1 MKKFILSLVA
11 IWPLMAFAQDK
22 TSTTQPEPESE
33 DIMTYALILGINKNV
48 FGLGNK
54 ISVQIDFGE
63 EKNFW
68 GNDGRDILIDENG
81 KDIKFNSMVDA
92 LNFMG
97 ARGWEFEN
105 AYAITKDNQQVYHW
119 LISKRIKAGENAKGD
134 IIQKR
139 DKKKKK
145 KKDLDKY
152 EDPLYN

>member
-1 MKKFILSLVA
+1 MKKFLLFLALIMPMMML
-11 IWPLMAFAQDK
+11 AQNEVP
-22 TSTTQPEPESE
+22 TPVQE
-33 DIMTYALILGINKNV
+33 DDEITTYALILGINKNV
-48 FGLGNK
+48 LGIGNK

-68 GNDGRDILIDENG
+68 GNDGRDILVDENG

-105 AYAITKDNQQVYHW
+105 AYAITVGNQHVYHW
-119 LISKRIKAGENAKGD
+119 LISKKIKAGENARGD
-134 IIQKR
+134 LQQKR

-145 KKDLDKY
+145 SNKSSKDY
-152 EDPLYN
+152 DPLYD

>member
-1 MKKFILSLVA
+1 MKKILLFLA
-11 IWPLMAFAQDK
+11 IIMPMIMFAQ
-22 TSTTQPEPESE
+22 TEVPTPVQE
-33 DIMTYALILGINKNV
+33 DDEITTYALILGINKNV
-48 FGLGNK
+48 LGIGNK

-68 GNDGRDILIDENG
+68 GNDGRDILVDDNG

-105 AYAITKDNQQVYHW
+105 AYAITVGNQHVYHW
-119 LISKRIKAGENAKGD
+119 LISKKIKAGENARGD
-134 IIQKR
+134 LQQKR

-145 KKDLDKY
+145 SDRNSKVY
-152 EDPLYN
+152 DPLYD

>member
-1 MKKFILSLVA
+1 MKKFLLFLALIMPIMML
-11 IWPLMAFAQDK
+11 AQNEV
-22 TSTTQPEPESE
+22 TAPVQE
-33 DIMTYALILGINKNV
+33 DDEITTYALILGINKNV
-48 FGLGNK
+48 LGIGNK

-68 GNDGRDILIDENG
+68 GNDGRDILVDDNG

-105 AYAITKDNQQVYHW
+105 AYAITEANQLVYHW
-119 LISKRIKAGENAKGD
+119 LISKKIKAGENARGD
-134 IIQKR
+134 LQQKR

-145 KKDLDKY
+145 QVPAKY
-152 EDPLYN
+152 EDPIYN

>member
-1 MKKFILSLVA
+1 MKKFLLFLAILMPMITL
-11 IWPLMAFAQDK
+11 AQNEVSIPD
-22 TSTTQPEPESE
+22 QE
-33 DIMTYALILGINKNV
+33 DDEITTYALILGINKNV
-48 FGLGNK
+48 LGIGNK

-68 GNDGRDILIDENG
+68 GNDGRDILVDENG

-105 AYAITKDNQQVYHW
+105 AYAITVGNQHVYHW
-119 LISKRIKAGENAKGD
+119 LISKKIKAGENARGD
-134 IIQKR
+134 LQQKR

-145 KKDLDKY
+145 SDKNSKVY
-152 EDPLYN
+152 DPLYD